1 MCSSTDTDVFATSS
15 GAIRALVDRFVQSS
29 PLASSLSVRV
39 RRSLSAI
46 PFIYLPLSLLHQA
59 CHALLCGAN
68 ATNDGMIKLPFVRR
82 VRRLINT
89 GLIAHPPYGYDDK
102 IFFITSPTE
111 NSADGS
117 TRSSTAGGLSGRKT
131 LCSKWRHAGGAGG
144 FG

>member
-1 MCSSTDTDVFATSS
+1 MPASAIAAMNATLATTTKVFTP
-15 GAIRALVDRFVQSS
+15 RTL
-29 PLASSLSVRV
+29 SSL
-39 RRSLSAI
+39 RRTNI
-46 PFIYLPLSLLHQA
+46 VGHQA

-68 ATNDGMIKLPFVRR
+68 ATTDGMIKLPFVRR

-117 TRSSTAGGLSGRKT
+117 TRSSAAGGLSGRKN
-131 LCSKWRHAGGAGG
+131 
-144 FG
+144 

>member
-1 MCSSTDTDVFATSS
+1 MPASTIAATNATLATTTKVFTPRTLSSPNKHRPSLGPSS
-15 GAIRALVDRFVQSS
+15 LVMRRQCDHRRHDHAAIRSS
-29 PLASSLSVRV
+29 
-39 RRSLSAI
+39 
-46 PFIYLPLSLLHQA
+46 
-59 CHALLCGAN
+59 
-68 ATNDGMIKLPFVRR
+68 

-102 IFFITSPTE
+102 IFFITSPTA

-117 TRSSTAGGLSGRKT
+117 TRSSTAGGLSGHKT